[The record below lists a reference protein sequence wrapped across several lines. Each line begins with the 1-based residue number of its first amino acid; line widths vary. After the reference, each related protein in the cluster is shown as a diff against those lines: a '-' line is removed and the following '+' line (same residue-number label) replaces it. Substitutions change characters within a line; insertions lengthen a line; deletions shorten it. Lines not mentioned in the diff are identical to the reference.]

1 MTGVPVM
8 PYVGLMPVFS
18 TSWEGTGVMP
28 FAGSMK
34 LSCQSTPLC
43 RGPAVGLLASRA

>member
-1 MTGVPVM
+1 MTGVAVM
-8 PYVGLMPVFS
+8 PYIGPTPLFS

-34 LSCQSTPLC
+34 LVCQSTPLC
-43 RGPAVGLLASRA
+43 RGPAVGSLASKA